1 MAKFRKRPVVIEAT
15 CGTRLSWRSG
25 IVLDPF
31 NGSGSTGCAAILE
44 GMRYVGIELDP
55 DYAEIARTRITHHE
69 LKGRGGI
76 KNPWED
82 GPEVAAPASAS
93 PAASEPTSLESLFD
107 FDG

>member
-69 LKGRGGI
+69 LKGRGGV
-76 KNPWED
+76 KNPWTSE
-82 GPEVAAPASAS
+82 APREGVVVTS
-93 PAASEPTSLESLFD
+93 SEPTSLESLFD